1 MEMLMRNFRTMR
13 VVHWVTVSESSV
25 ASSPGWSQIKDH

>member
-13 VVHWVTVSESSV
+13 VTVSESSV